1 MRGKLYFMKHK
12 RLIVTPSIL
21 PLCAALLLSGCASV
35 GAGINLPI
43 GPFSIGIGANNS
55 GLSVGVGT
63 SVGPV
68 GVNVGVNPNGQVS
81 AGAGLSASVPLGQ
94 GSAQVGGSTGTV
106 ILNPVKPR

>member
-1 MRGKLYFMKHK
+1 MTHQ
-12 RLIVTPSIL
+12 RLLAHSSFLAVF
-21 PLCAALLLSGCASV
+21 AVLLLSGCASV

-43 GPFSIGIGANNS
+43 GPFSIGIGANNN

-81 AGAGLSASVPLGQ
+81 AGAGVSASVPLGQ